1 MTSASQFARKARE
14 LAAQVRAGNMT
25 QEDAEFELGLT
36 SGERLASTGIVVG
49 YAAHP
54 EIPRFG
60 ADETDQ
66 DYPYGTGAHPDGGQY
81 GPADMALY
89 DQHRSDES

>member
-1 MTSASQFARKARE
+1 MTASGFASKARG

-36 SGERLASTGIVVG
+36 SGERLCANGVISGA
-49 YAAHP
+49 AAHP
-54 EIPRFG
+54 EIPRHG

-66 DYPYGTGAHPDGGQY
+66 DYPAEP
-81 GPADMALY
+81 
-89 DQHRSDES
+89 ES